1 MSFYIET
8 VKRKSGTRYRIVRDI
23 TRDGRRSRTYHS
35 LPAGTTKDTAK
46 KICCEMNL
54 NAEFGDFMQK
64 KSMLFREYV
73 EDIYFP
79 KYTLYLSPTTKQVYI
94 QMYKTKDGVRD
105 SLGHYTLT
113 EITVEVLQDMV
124 NRYVKMGKSPKTIR
138 NFLYFISAV
147 LKQAMSDN
155 YIKRQESTACAFV
168 RLPKPSGV
176 EGNAYTIGQV
186 KVMLE
191 RACQTQNRAME
202 LLVAICCLA
211 GGLRRSELAGL
222 RWEDIVLDKDGAY
235 IKVQRSIVQVNDQLI
250 EKETKTKSGKRTIP
264 LAVGGTVY
272 HILEQARKEHMK
284 LQSKPGFKGG
294 NSVFLIN
301 HAPYSPLTPM
311 ALYKNFKRFIEN
323 DCPEL
328 PNYRLHDLRHTYF
341 TLCSNVEGF
350 SELSM
355 IGTGGHSTVQSS
367 KRYQHSQFEK
377 MRDDMQKLDDA
388 FAQAQ

>member
-1 MSFYIET
+1 
-8 VKRKSGTRYRIVRDI
+8 
-23 TRDGRRSRTYHS
+23 
-35 LPAGTTKDTAK
+35 
-46 KICCEMNL
+46 
-54 NAEFGDFMQK
+54 
-64 KSMLFREYV
+64 
-73 EDIYFP
+73 
-79 KYTLYLSPTTKQVYI
+79 
-94 QMYKTKDGVRD
+94 MYKTNDGVRD

-113 EITVEVLQDMV
+113 EVTVEVLQDMV
-124 NRYVKMGKSPKTIR
+124 NQYVKMGKAPKTIR
-138 NFLYFISAV
+138 NYLYFISAI
-147 LKQAMSDN
+147 LKEAMNDN

-168 RLPKPSGV
+168 RLPKPSAE

-186 KVMLE
+186 KIMLE
-191 RACQTQNRAME
+191 RACQTQNRAIE

-222 RWEDIVLDKDGAY
+222 RWEDIVLNENEAY
-235 IKVQRSIVQVNDQLI
+235 IKVQRSIVQVNAQLI
-250 EKETKTKSGKRTIP
+250 EKETKTKSGKRIIP

-272 HILEQARKEHMK
+272 QILVRARKEHMK
-284 LQSKPGFKGG
+284 FQSEPGFEGG
-294 NSVFLIN
+294 NSVFIMN
-301 HAPYSPLTPM
+301 ERPHAPLTPM
-311 ALYKNFKRFIEN
+311 ALYKSFKRFLKN
-323 DCPEL
+323 DCPDL
-328 PNYRLHDLRHTYF
+328 PQFRLHDLRHTYF

>member
-1 MSFYIET
+1 
-8 VKRKSGTRYRIVRDI
+8 
-23 TRDGRRSRTYHS
+23 
-35 LPAGTTKDTAK
+35 
-46 KICCEMNL
+46 
-54 NAEFGDFMQK
+54 
-64 KSMLFREYV
+64 
-73 EDIYFP
+73 
-79 KYTLYLSPTTKQVYI
+79 
-94 QMYKTKDGVRD
+94 
-105 SLGHYTLT
+105 
-113 EITVEVLQDMV
+113 
-124 NRYVKMGKSPKTIR
+124 
-138 NFLYFISAV
+138 
-147 LKQAMSDN
+147 
-155 YIKRQESTACAFV
+155 
-168 RLPKPSGV
+168 
-176 EGNAYTIGQV
+176 
-186 KVMLE
+186 MLE

-235 IKVQRSIVQVNDQLI
+235 IKVQRSIVQVDDQLI

-294 NSVFLIN
+294 NSVFLMN

>member
-1 MSFYIET
+1 MSYYLET
-8 VKRKSGTRYRIVRDI
+8 VKRKSGVRYRIVRDMV
-23 TRDGRRSRTYHS
+23 REGKRNRTYHT
-35 LPAGTTKDTAK
+35 LPAGTTKETAK

-54 NAEFGDFMQK
+54 NADFGDFLQK
-64 KSMLFREYV
+64 KSMLFSNYV
-73 EDIYFP
+73 DEIYFP
-79 KYTLYLSPTTKQVYI
+79 KYTLYLSPTTKEAYM
-94 QMYKTKDGVRD
+94 QMYKTNHGVRD

-113 EITVEVLQDMV
+113 EVTVEVLQDMV
-124 NRYVKMGKSPKTIR
+124 NQYVKMGKAPKTIR
-138 NFLYFISAV
+138 NYLYFISAI
-147 LKQAMSDN
+147 LKEAMNDN

-168 RLPKPSGV
+168 RLPKPSTE

-186 KVMLE
+186 KIMLE
-191 RACQTQNRAME
+191 RACQTQNRAIE

-222 RWEDIVLDKDGAY
+222 RWEDIVLNENEAY
-235 IKVQRSIVQVNDQLI
+235 IKVQRSIVQVNAQLI
-250 EKETKTKSGKRTIP
+250 EKETKTKSGKRIIP

-272 HILEQARKEHMK
+272 QILARARKEHMK
-284 LQSKPGFKGG
+284 FQSEPGFEGG
-294 NSVFLIN
+294 NSVFIMN
-301 HAPYSPLTPM
+301 EKPHAPLTPM
-311 ALYKNFKRFIEN
+311 ALYKSFKRFLKN
-323 DCPEL
+323 DCPDL
-328 PNYRLHDLRHTYF
+328 PQFRLHDLRHTYF